1 MNVRPIK
8 FAWLMPGLSLVVL
21 ILTGCGSKSD
31 SPSELPGSAT
41 EAASSAVSQGLVGA
55 VFGQVSAAQRESG
68 VAGLRQLGSPDVL
81 NGQELFLFNSNGKA
95 MTALVAARLIERG
108 VLRWDSKIG
117 DLLPEL
123 QPSMRT
129 NYRDVTLEQLLAHRG
144 GVLAMTGGEDV
155 QRFQTFLDNYTGDLP
170 QTLVDR
176 RRFFADWMLME
187 PPPTGV
193 IPGQDFL
200 YSNAGYALV
209 GAMMEAVT
217 GKSYETLFDEELTQ
231 PLGVPGSWILPR
243 LIAADQ
249 PAGHSGARDQL
260 VVVAPFPADLQQWV
274 DVTAPAGL
282 FSTTAA
288 GYLTWLNWHLL
299 ALQGQTTPLP
309 AGYVQRLQQLA
320 EGDYAAGWIGG
331 VDPAGRPVLVHDGSG
346 DGFMSIAVVDLA
358 GQRARFAVTN
368 TEHSA
373 ADGSS
378 WVLEALS
385 TQLLEMDRRAQER

>member
-1 MNVRPIK
+1 MNVKPIK
-8 FAWLMPGLSLVVL
+8 FAWLMPGLSLVLL

-31 SPSELPGSAT
+31 SPSELSGSAT

-55 VFGQVSAAQRESG
+55 VFGQVSAAQRDSG
-68 VAGLRQLGSPDVL
+68 VAGLRQLGSPDQL
-81 NGQELFLFNSNGKA
+81 NGQELFLINSNGKA

-117 DLLPEL
+117 DVLPEL
-123 QPSMRT
+123 QPSMRA

-144 GVLAMTGGEDV
+144 GVLAMAGDEDV
-155 QRFQTFLDNYTGDLP
+155 ERFQTFLDNYTGDLP
-170 QTLVDR
+170 QTLVER
-176 RRFFADWMLME
+176 RRVFADWLLMQS
-187 PPPTGV
+187 PPNGV
-193 IPGQDFL
+193 TPGQDFL
-200 YSNAGYALV
+200 YSNAGYALA
-209 GAMMEAVT
+209 GAMLEAAT

-231 PLGVPGSWILPR
+231 PLGVAGSWVLPR
-243 LIAADQ
+243 LTAADQ
-249 PAGHSGARDQL
+249 PAGHIGARDQL
-260 VVVAPFPADLQQWV
+260 VVVPLPAEQQQWI
-274 DVTAPAGL
+274 DVIAPAGL

-331 VDPAGRPVLVHDGSG
+331 VDPAGWPVLVHDGSG

-368 TEHSA
+368 TEDFA
-373 ADGSS
+373 VDGSS
-378 WVLEALS
+378 WVLEVLS
-385 TQLLEMDRRAQER
+385 TQLLDMDRRALER